1 MLKNPISIWDSVD
14 IHEQHRL
21 FFFLFEARLSYSK
34 IDAFRTANE
43 LSTTRLFEEFSD
55 ENSADVDLIID
66 QWNQIIQ
73 ELAEW
78 NKLKIAY
85 ESQFAT
91 V

>member
-1 MLKNPISIWDSVD
+1 VL
-14 IHEQHRL
+14 HG
-21 FFFLFEARLSYSK
+21 
-34 IDAFRTANE
+34 
-43 LSTTRLFEEFSD
+43 
-55 ENSADVDLIID
+55 VDLIVG

-91 V
+91 A